1 MKKWMEKKWISNG
14 LWLLIGTALFLAT
27 QLPMVALFYGVQY
40 AWSDLMINAL
50 VLGMTT
56 LLVCLLWWFMKWSP
70 LDPLDFSRIT
80 SRDIGRN
87 FLFFLL
93 LLANNIVGAT
103 VLRNIGETTTANQET
118 IQGLSSVA
126 PQLAMGLLLVVVAP
140 LGEEI
145 ICRAVVPRLVFKGYE
160 KIGYLVGAA
169 VFAYLHGPS
178 NLGSWI
184 IYGGMS
190 LILTWVAYR
199 YKRVEY
205 SILLHLT
212 LNSFAF
218 LVTILLSFLPA

>member
-70 LDPLDFSRIT
+70 LDPLDFSRI
-80 SRDIGRN
+80 SGRDIGRN

>member
-70 LDPLDFSRIT
+70 LDRLDFSQI
-80 SRDIGRN
+80 SGRDLGRN

-118 IQGLSSVA
+118 IQGLSSLA
-126 PQLAMGLLLVVVAP
+126 PQLAMGLLIVVVAP

-145 ICRAVVPRLVFKGYE
+145 ICRAVIPRLIFKGHE
-160 KIGYLVGAA
+160 KIGYLVGAL
-169 VFAYLHGPS
+169 VFAYLHTPS

-205 SILLHLT
+205 SILLHFT
-212 LNSFAF
+212 MNAFAF
-218 LVTILLSFLPA
+218 LITILVSFLPA